1 MQAWT
6 TAGQPET
13 HPKPWGRPGAFTT
26 FRVFAGGKTP
36 FLDQHLGRLLD
47 SAKRLHLPWLP
58 PLDEIHNRT
67 SAYLDE
73 LGNDFSGLVR
83 ICLFEDLLG
92 LSDRPANSDGN
103 PVEGWL
109 IHHRRPEP
117 LAKSTS
123 EKDLYGALSE
133 LEVEK
138 EDWVIIDPKDN
149 DIRETATSN
158 LIFCSGNEL
167 LIPEKF
173 ILQGV
178 VLRQL
183 LPLLQQNFSVTRGV
197 PKDSDLSTFDE
208 ILLCGSGRG
217 VAPLNALS
225 ELGWNS
231 SGNENFNQV
240 RQLYDSLIEQ
250 ACA

>member
-13 HPKPWGRPGAFTT
+13 HPEPWGRPGAFTT
-26 FRVFAGGKTP
+26 FRVFAGHKTP
-36 FLDQHLGRLLD
+36 FLDQYLDRLLD
-47 SAKRLHLPWLP
+47 SAKRLQLPWLP

-73 LGNDFSGLVR
+73 LSNEFSGLVR

-117 LAKSTS
+117 LAKSTADK
-123 EKDLYGALSE
+123 ELYGALSE

-178 VLRQL
+178 VLR
-183 LPLLQQNFSVTRGV
+183 
-197 PKDSDLSTFDE
+197 
-208 ILLCGSGRG
+208 
-217 VAPLNALS
+217 
-225 ELGWNS
+225 
-231 SGNENFNQV
+231 
-240 RQLYDSLIEQ
+240 
-250 ACA
+250 